1 MKKIIKSIMLL
12 PILAGCT
19 ININFQLAV
28 PSEVVSNINNINNNN
43 STNNPAPTAEK
54 YSVGLGYHAEWGGT
68 VGTAAKFDLT
78 TAFAAFDAEG
88 KVYDVRFDVVQ
99 VKVTANDTKDGIKLT
114 NTNIVDGSVTTNLE
128 LGSAHGMN
136 DDVSNID
143 KTMNTQIES
152 FADYC
157 AGKTVAEVIA
167 STTGA
172 GHGIAVAPELEG
184 KVTIAVDDFEAALQ
198 YAYDHKTT
206 ATYELSG
213 TAGVAMI
220 SYLANGFYSEI
231 NVEFAGAFVKDGKVE
246 VALLDTV
253 VYPLTVSAEGAIDP
267 NASSYYFNNGDTS
280 KLRSK
285 KDLGDE
291 YSMAHR
297 NGGYDENCVLEWYEQ
312 AAIIEKA
319 CIGKTSSEISALMH
333 NEGDLASVSIT
344 TYSYIKALAKAADYA
359 GRTVINPN

>member
-1 MKKIIKSIMLL
+1 MNKKALFLL
-12 PILAGCT
+12 SALVLGATVGCDKD
-19 ININFQLAV
+19 
-28 PSEVVSNINNINNNN
+28 NNSTNSNNN

-68 VGTAAKFDLT
+68 DGTADQLDLT

-114 NTNIVDGSVTTNLE
+114 NTNIDAAGSVTTKLE
-128 LGSAHGMN
+128 LGSAYNMVAYGGAIAEVN
-136 DDVSNID
+136 A
-143 KTMNTQIES
+143 QIES

-167 STTGA
+167 STVNP
-172 GHGIAVAPELEG
+172 GHSEDHTPVCDALEG
-184 KVTIAVDDFEAALQ
+184 KVTITVDAFEAALQ

-267 NASSYYFNNGDTS
+267 NASSNYFNNGDTS

-291 YSMAHR
+291 YAMAHR
-297 NGGYDENCVLEWYEQ
+297 NGGYDEKCVLEWYEQ
-312 AAIIEKA
+312 AEVMEKA
-319 CIGKTSSEISALMH
+319 CAGKTSAEIATFVA
-333 NEGDLASVSIT
+333 NEGGFAGVTIT
-344 TYSYIKALAKAADYA
+344 TYSYVKALSKAADYA
-359 GRTVINPN
+359 GRTVINAN